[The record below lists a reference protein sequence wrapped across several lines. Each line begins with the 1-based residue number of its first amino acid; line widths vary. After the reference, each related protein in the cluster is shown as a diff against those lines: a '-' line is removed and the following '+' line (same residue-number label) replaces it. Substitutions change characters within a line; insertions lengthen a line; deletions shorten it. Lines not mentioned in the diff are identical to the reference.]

1 MLTATKRADWMALQI
16 FIAARANHDV
26 ITHDLVDAVMSRDAD
41 KEQGKANKE
50 MVRRIIRKR
59 AASERVRVIFTEDE
73 RYWAIREQ
81 LHGMTDA
88 EVRALCESIADG
100 GEDDPRGWDEA
111 LINAISVRLSNR
123 PTPARLYGCSPV
135 SIRLWREP
143 RHEMPTPDDV
153 NDAPKRQ
160 HVRIVNGGTPE
171 VIDTRDAL
179 AEINAAMMQPLVK
192 RAVREMSA
200 ARSSARIVYRDER
213 GTVELRPATADDFS
227 AAEAASSPA
236 VAAPL
241 FAALA
246 AHEAAQDV
254 LFTPAPNRIE
264 TLAQSLRA
272 LGPAAPG
279 EHRLE
284 IVETL
289 EDIEDAW
296 EALRTASSAAT
307 RTTAFGMVRSAAT
320 RAKAVILAIAPHADH
335 MRGTDM
341 PATAEKIRAAAL
353 AYNAADG
360 TPEELS
366 AIATGTVSVRV
377 HCRSDSGTGWT
388 VTARITA
395 GVDSPAGHIPAH
407 PPIVLTF
414 RKRDGRHD
422 AAENTRRMFGRRFR
436 ISVPVDYVL
445 DRRS

>member
-1 MLTATKRADWMALQI
+1 MITATKRADWMALQI

-26 ITHDLVDAVMSRDAD
+26 ITHDLVDAVMTRDAD

-59 AASERVRVIFTEDE
+59 AASEHVRVIFTEDE

-100 GEDDPRGWDEA
+100 GDDDPRGWDKT
-111 LINAISVRLSNR
+111 LINAIWVRLSNR

-153 NDAPKRQ
+153 NDAPQRQ
-160 HVRIVNGGTPE
+160 HVRIVNGGT
-171 VIDTRDAL
+171 
-179 AEINAAMMQPLVK
+179 
-192 RAVREMSA
+192 
-200 ARSSARIVYRDER
+200 
-213 GTVELRPATADDFS
+213 VELRPATGDDLPAAD
-227 AAEAASSPA
+227 AASTPA

-254 LFTPAPNRIE
+254 LFTPAPNRIDN
-264 TLAQSLRA
+264 LAQSLRA

-279 EHRLE
+279 EHHLE

-296 EALRTASSAAT
+296 EALRTASSATT

-320 RAKAVILAIAPHADH
+320 RAKAAILAIAPHADH
-335 MRGTDM
+335 LRGTDM
-341 PATAEKIRAAAL
+341 PATAEEIREAAL

-366 AIATGTVSVRV
+366 AIATGMVSVRV
-377 HCRSDSGTGWT
+377 HCRSHSGTGWN

-407 PPIVLTF
+407 PPIVLKF

-436 ISVPVDYVL
+436 ISVPIDYVL
-445 DRRS
+445 DRRT